1 MLSRSLNLN
10 QGMTDLVRADLINLR
25 AMALAVA
32 IDLQEEEVNFLKDR
46 VRVQARTGPQ
56 DFHTKPY
63 LVVR

>member
-1 MLSRSLNLN
+1 
-10 QGMTDLVRADLINLR
+10 MTDLVRADLINLR